1 MVHLE
6 DDEIDSIH
14 EEMKEHADELWERIR
29 QHQQDEEGE

>member
-6 DDEIDSIH
+6 DDEIESIQ
-14 EEMKEHADELWERIR
+14 EEMKEHADELWEKIR